1 MRDSEK
7 ENHCYHGGS
16 IVMPH
21 IQKLRPEEKVKI
33 ARRYLAGEVCISDIN
48 Q

>member
-1 MRDSEK
+1 MSERETPK
-7 ENHCYHGGS
+7 
-16 IVMPH
+16 
-21 IQKLRPEEKVKI
+21 PEEKVKI